1 MVVKGVKIGEKIKV
15 GTSNGGKSAGRWD
28 EMGKV
33 TLSEQGR
40 GTLYKENVNEP
51 L

>member
-1 MVVKGVKIGEKIKV
+1 MVVKGVKRREKIKA
-15 GTSNGGKSAGRWD
+15 GTSNGEKSAGRWD